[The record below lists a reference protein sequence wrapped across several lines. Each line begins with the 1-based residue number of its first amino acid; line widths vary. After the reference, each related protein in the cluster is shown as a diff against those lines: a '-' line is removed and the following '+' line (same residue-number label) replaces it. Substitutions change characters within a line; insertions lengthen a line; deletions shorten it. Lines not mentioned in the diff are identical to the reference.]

1 MKTIKN
7 FLTLG
12 LFATMPVLIL
22 LAVQTSPANTDANK
36 YEMPKVEKRIVTIE
50 DELQVILSKTDNISN
65 YQMKDEGF

>member
-7 FLTLG
+7 FMTLG

-65 YQMKDEGF
+65 YKMQDDGF